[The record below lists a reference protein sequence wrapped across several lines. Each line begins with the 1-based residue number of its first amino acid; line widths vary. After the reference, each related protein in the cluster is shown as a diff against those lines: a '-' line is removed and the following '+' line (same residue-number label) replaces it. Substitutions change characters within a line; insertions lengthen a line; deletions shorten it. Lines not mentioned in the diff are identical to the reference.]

1 MIGEPR
7 PRWPMRAVRGLGAIT
22 IGAIMATGMVVPAH
36 ARPNDSDIPR
46 PPRYVALGDSYAS
59 GEGGSSYWPGTDTP
73 GVNECHRSPDAYPEQ
88 LARRLGMQPV
98 HVVACSRA
106 TIDSMAKP
114 AWSDQASQLEALNS
128 NVELVTVTIGG
139 NEADLEKTL
148 KTCLLSRCSPG
159 TPVYERTMEL
169 FESAQFKQRL
179 TELYQTILERAPN
192 ARVAVVP
199 YPIIIK
205 GRPVCTVLG
214 HKDDKA
220 VEAMITALNDSIY
233 DVVHEVNSPRLIAS
247 SAPVIDP
254 CSRQGAIN
262 WLPTPDNLR
271 HPTNLAHPKF
281 EGHKMIADRVAEALY
296 PSAA

>member
-1 MIGEPR
+1 
-7 PRWPMRAVRGLGAIT
+7 
-22 IGAIMATGMVVPAH
+22 
-36 ARPNDSDIPR
+36 
-46 PPRYVALGDSYAS
+46 
-59 GEGGSSYWPGTDTP
+59 
-73 GVNECHRSPDAYPEQ
+73 
-88 LARRLGMQPV
+88 MQPV

-148 KTCLLSRCSPG
+148 KRCLLSRCSPG

-199 YPIIIK
+199 YPTIIK

-254 CSRQGAIN
+254 CSGQGAIN
-262 WLPTPDNLR
+262 WLPTPNNLK
-271 HPTNLAHPKF
+271 HPTNFAHPNLK
-281 EGHKMIADRVAEALY
+281 GHKMMADRVEEALY